1 MGARGNSGVILSQ
14 IFRGF
19 ARAVEGKSSLTPR
32 ELAVAFEEAA
42 NAAYRAV
49 NKPTE
54 GTILTVAR
62 EAGRAAASAAG
73 DSDASVP
80 GVIAAAASGAKAA
93 VLKTPSQL
101 QILREAG
108 VVDAGGFGLQL
119 ILEAMLKPVEEAESS
134 NVDTTAAK
142 PKAAQ
147 VVLDL
152 PEGGWGYCTE
162 FLIEGEDLDV
172 DVIRGEIEAMGNSV
186 LVVGEPELVKVHVH
200 TDDPTRVI
208 TLVGR
213 FGKILKLNVG
223 DMSTQ
228 HKRILDSESA
238 AGRPPRANGVGLVAV
253 VAGSGLVEIFRGL
266 GVDAI
271 VEGGQTMNPS
281 TQDMLTAVDGV
292 PYDEVVLLPNNG
304 NVVLA
309 ASQVAG
315 LTKKKVHVIET
326 HSVPQG
332 VAAVVAFRPE
342 RSGPENV
349 EAMKAEAA
357 RVQTIEVTHAVR
369 DTRSNGLKVKKG
381 DVIGLVNDKLEFA
394 GGDYAEFFRRLAAAT
409 KLPTTSAPSPGEFA
423 EVYRRVATEFDAC
436 ISIHLGAQLSATVES
451 ARLGA
456 QAVDGFR
463 VEVIDSETVTMPI
476 AFLCKVAAESES
488 LEAATTAVR
497 ARVPKARVLALLDTL
512 RYLEM
517 GGRLNRAQAM
527 IGTMLDL
534 KPLLM
539 VADREIKPVD
549 RVRTRSRAISR
560 MVDYFR
566 GELPV
571 EHVAVMHAQAPDEAE
586 AIAKG
591 LRELLPGQEIPIGKI
606 GCVLGT
612 HTGPKALGVVYI
624 KK

>member
-1 MGARGNSGVILSQ
+1 MASRRPAGVDGPLFKQALLGSLTWLSANHEEVNRLNVFPVPDGDTGTNMLLTLQSAVEDIRESNAAEVSKIAKLASHGSLMGARGNSGVILSQ

-32 ELAVAFEEAA
+32 ELADAFEEAA

-62 EAGRAAASAAG
+62 EAGRAAAAAA
-73 DSDASVP
+73 SEVDATVP
-80 GVIAAAASGAKAA
+80 GVIAAAAGGARAA
-93 VLKTPSQL
+93 VTKTPSQL
-101 QILREAG
+101 QILRDAG
-108 VVDAGGFGLQL
+108 VVDAGGFGLQI
-119 ILEAMLKPVEEAESS
+119 ILEGMLKTFEQAETFHIDM
-134 NVDTTAAK
+134 VAPK

-147 VVLDL
+147 VALDL

-162 FLIEGEDLDV
+162 FLIEGAALDV
-172 DVIRGEIEAMGNSV
+172 DVIRGEIEALGNSV

-208 TLVGR
+208 TLAGG
-213 FGKILKLNVG
+213 FGKLLKLNVG

-228 HKRILDSESA
+228 HKRILDSEGA

-253 VAGSGLVEIFRGL
+253 VAGSGLVDIFRGL

-309 ASQVAG
+309 ASQVRG

-342 RSGPENV
+342 RSGGENV
-349 EAMKAEAA
+349 ETMKAEAA

-394 GGDYAEFFRRLAAAT
+394 GGDYAE
-409 KLPTTSAPSPGEFA
+409 
-423 EVYRRVATEFDAC
+423 VV
-436 ISIHLGAQLSATVES
+436 
-451 ARLGA
+451 
-456 QAVDGFR
+456 
-463 VEVIDSETVTMPI
+463 
-476 AFLCKVAAESES
+476 
-488 LEAATTAVR
+488 
-497 ARVPKARVLALLDTL
+497 
-512 RYLEM
+512 
-517 GGRLNRAQAM
+517 N
-527 IGTMLDL
+527 
-534 KPLLM
+534 
-539 VADREIKPVD
+539 
-549 RVRTRSRAISR
+549 
-560 MVDYFR
+560 
-566 GELPV
+566 
-571 EHVAVMHAQAPDEAE
+571 
-586 AIAKG
+586 
-591 LRELLPGQEIPIGKI
+591 
-606 GCVLGT
+606 
-612 HTGPKALGVVYI
+612 KALGKLGPDAYELVTVYRGQGASDEELAQLESAI
-624 KK
+624 RSSFPGLEVEVQQGGQQHYPFILSVE